1 MRGLGEKELIGIFL
15 TELPASQYMQ
25 NRFFE
30 SDAEVLS
37 GGSGQLLF
45 TTDEFSDED
54 FFRTDNPF
62 KLGYNLAVATISD
75 ILAVGGT
82 PYAYAHTV
90 KVSTRWDRE
99 YVTQMAKG
107 IATVLKKCGI
117 GLMGGD
123 LGIATQWGYTGI
135 CLGYADHPLSR
146 IGASPYDKIYIT
158 GMIGGGN
165 IEAAFSFYEQGQ
177 LLRTGARF
185 LKNYFSLRTEESKLI
200 RDWATCCIDTS
211 DGVLIALN
219 TLSRLNG
226 LGYTIQNLPY
236 HYATTMLCRLLRI
249 PKELFFMGE
258 CGEYELLFAISPED
272 EQDFLEEAQE
282 LNLKFSLIGEF
293 VPDDDRLLV
302 ENDKVLN
309 LAECDCSARDFPSK
323 KDYLNKLLGFLGHG
337 PLKI

>member
-1 MRGLGEKELIGIFL
+1 
-15 TELPASQYMQ
+15 
-25 NRFFE
+25 
-30 SDAEVLS
+30 
-37 GGSGQLLF
+37 
-45 TTDEFSDED
+45 
-54 FFRTDNPF
+54 
-62 KLGYNLAVATISD
+62 
-75 ILAVGGT
+75 
-82 PYAYAHTV
+82 
-90 KVSTRWDRE
+90 
-99 YVTQMAKG
+99 
-107 IATVLKKCGI
+107 
-117 GLMGGD
+117 
-123 LGIATQWGYTGI
+123 
-135 CLGYADHPLSR
+135 
-146 IGASPYDKIYIT
+146 
-158 GMIGGGN
+158 MIGGGN

-185 LKNYFSLRTEESKLI
+185 SEKLFFAPH
-200 RDWATCCIDTS
+200 RRVEADP
-211 DGVLIALN
+211 
-219 TLSRLNG
+219 R
-226 LGYTIQNLPY
+226 LGYLLHRHQRWRFDCFKHTVAPEWAGVYHTKLAY